1 MKTGERVVFILAGLM
16 IGVVMIL
23 YVLGQ
28 FHVINFWSTNDVYVF
43 NKQTEAGYGVYKKY
57 DCRNCH
63 VLYGEGD
70 FAGPD
75 MDGEGTRR
83 TREWIVQYLDN
94 PRKLVPNTRHDG
106 KFATDFSDI
115 SESDKSK
122 LLNLMLSLKSLPG
135 SPNYPK
141 PPQ

>member
-1 MKTGERVVFILAGLM
+1 MKTGEKVVFMLTALM

-28 FHVINFWSTNDVYVF
+28 MHIINFWTTNDVYVF
-43 NKQTEAGYGVYKKY
+43 NQKTEAGFHVFKRDGCK
-57 DCRNCH
+57 NCH
-63 VLYGEGD
+63 VLYGDGD

-75 MDGEGTRR
+75 LDGEGTRR
-83 TREWIVQYLDN
+83 TRQWLESYMKD
-94 PRKLVPNTRHDG
+94 PRKVFFNTRHDG

-115 SESDKSK
+115 SPEDKAM
-122 LLNLMLSLKSLPG
+122 LLDLLTSTQSLPG

-141 PPQ
+141 PPK

>member
-1 MKTGERVVFILAGLM
+1 MKTGERVVFFLAGLM
-16 IGVVMIL
+16 ISVVMIL

-28 FHVINFWSTNDVYVF
+28 FHIINFWSTNDIYVF
-43 NKQTEAGYGVYKKY
+43 NKQTEAGYKVYQRSG
-57 DCRNCH
+57 CRDCH
-63 VLYGEGD
+63 VIYGVGD

-83 TREWIVQYLDN
+83 TREWLTQYLAD
-94 PRKLVPNTRHDG
+94 PKKIVPNTRHDG
-106 KFATDFSDI
+106 LFATNFS
-115 SESDKSK
+115 EMPPADKKK
-122 LLNLMLSLKSLPG
+122 LIDLMISLKSLPG

>member
-1 MKTGERVVFILAGLM
+1 MKTGEKIVFLLAGMM
-16 IGVVMIL
+16 IFIVMIL

-28 FHVINFWSTNDVYVF
+28 FHIINFWSTGDVYVF
-43 NKQTEAGYGVYKKY
+43 NKHSEAGYKIYRRYG
-57 DCRNCH
+57 CRNCH
-63 VLYGEGD
+63 VLYGVGD

-83 TREWIVQYLDN
+83 TREWLDSYMKN
-94 PRKLVPNTRHDG
+94 PRSLVANTRHDG
-106 KFATDFSDI
+106 KFATNFSDI
-115 SESDKSK
+115 SEEDKKK
-122 LLNLMLSLKSLPG
+122 LVDLMMSLRSMPG